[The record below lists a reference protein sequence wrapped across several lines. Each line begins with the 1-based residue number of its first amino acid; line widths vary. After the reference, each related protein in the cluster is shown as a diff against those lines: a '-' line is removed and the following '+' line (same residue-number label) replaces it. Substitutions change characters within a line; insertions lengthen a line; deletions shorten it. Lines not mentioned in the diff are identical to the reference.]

1 MKYTKQ
7 IHIVTMR
14 SFSLL
19 IAIFLLSADVRAQ
32 TLLRVPDEVWK
43 NLTQF
48 EQASLQ
54 KRFFIEPVSTSSYGV
69 ILDNQGVD
77 RSTPGSQS
85 GAALGQAIGSA
96 SYIDNAFRPL
106 GSYSAKTHL
115 AAMLLGGLLGSS
127 LDRPA
132 QNSFQFR
139 YAIRHSDG
147 NIAYYDITSIDPF
160 RHPAGI
166 CVLLP
171 AVSPAPEQSLCSL
184 SVESIRSR
192 YFLDSTAS
200 ANTKPHPQTLEKIAS
215 ESIQRSGESQVKV
228 ISNNNDIVLCKVG
241 LTAPVTTSLEKCIS
255 INGETIR

>member
-1 MKYTKQ
+1 
-7 IHIVTMR
+7 MR

-19 IAIFLLSADVRAQ
+19 LALLLSSANVCAQ

-43 NLTQF
+43 TLTEF

-54 KRFFIEPVSTSSYGV
+54 KRFLIEPVSISSYGV
-69 ILDNQGVD
+69 ILDNQGID
-77 RSTPGSQS
+77 RSTPGTQA

-96 SYIDNAFRPL
+96 SYIDNAFRPY

-115 AAMLLGGLLGSS
+115 AAALLGGLLGSA

-132 QNSFQFR
+132 QTSFQFR

-147 NIAYYDITSIDPF
+147 NIAYYDITSADPF

-184 SVESIRSR
+184 TVGTIRSR
-192 YFLDSTAS
+192 HLADGTAA
-200 ANTKPHPQTLEKIAS
+200 ANTKPNSQAIEKIAP
-215 ESIQRSGESQVKV
+215 ESIQTPVEPQVKI
-228 ISNNNDIVLCKVG
+228 ISNNNVIVLCKVG
-241 LTAPVTTSLEKCIS
+241 LTAPVTTSFEKCIS
-255 INGETIR
+255 INGEIIK